1 MAHLQKH
8 RSHESLNVDT
18 AASWDVQ
25 TKLTIGGAAHAYSD
39 VSSVSQ
45 IGVHSDS
52 AVYFRFDSLTSDT
65 ISANN
70 DLRIPADTLTFIKV
84 PRGVHKSSIKVHFKQ
99 VTSAASKFLRI
110 VHL

>member
-1 MAHLQKH
+1 MANLQKH
-8 RSHESLNVDT
+8 RAHESLNVDT
-18 AASWDVQ
+18 AAGWDVQ
-25 TKLTIGGAAHAYSD
+25 TRLTISSAAHVYSD

-52 AVYFRFDSLTSDT
+52 IVYFRFDALTSDT

-84 PRGVHKSSIKVHFKQ
+84 PQGVGSTINVHFKQ

-110 VHL
+110 VQL

>member
-8 RSHESLNVDT
+8 RAHESLNVDT
-18 AASWDVQ
+18 AAGWDVQ
-25 TKLTIGGAAHAYSD
+25 TKLTIGDAAHASSD

-52 AVYFRFDSLTSDT
+52 AVYFRFDNLTSDT
-65 ISANN
+65 ISTTD
-70 DLRIPADTLTFIKV
+70 DLKIPADTLTFIKV
-84 PRGVHKSSIKVHFKQ
+84 PRGVAKSTIHVHFKQ

>member
-1 MAHLQKH
+1 MANLQKH

-18 AASWDVQ
+18 AATWDVQ
-25 TKLTIGGAAHAYSD
+25 TRLTISSAAHVYSD
-39 VSSVSQ
+39 VSNVSQ

-52 AVYFRFDSLTSDT
+52 IVYFRFDSSTSDT
-65 ISANN
+65 ISAND

-84 PRGVHKSSIKVHFKQ
+84 PQGIGSTISIHFKQ
-99 VTSAASKFLRI
+99 VTSVATKYLRI

>member
-1 MAHLQKH
+1 MANLQKH
-8 RSHESLNVDT
+8 RTHESLNVDT
-18 AASWDVQ
+18 GADWSVQ
-25 TKLTIGGAAHAYSD
+25 TRLTISSAAHVYSD
-39 VSSVSQ
+39 VSSVGQ

-70 DLRIPADTLTFIKV
+70 DLRIPSDTLTFIKV
-84 PRGVHKSSIKVHFKQ
+84 PQGVGDTINVHFKQ
-99 VTSAASKFLRI
+99 VTSAGTKYLRI

>member
-1 MAHLQKH
+1 MANLQTH
-8 RSHESLNVDT
+8 RAHESLNVDT

-25 TKLTIGGAAHAYSD
+25 TRLTISLQAHVYSD
-39 VSSVSQ
+39 VSSSNQ

-52 AVYFRFDSLTSDT
+52 AVKFRFDTLTSDT

-70 DLRIPADTLTFIKV
+70 DLVIPADTLTFIKV
-84 PRGVHKSSIKVHFKQ
+84 PKSVGPTMYIHFKQ
-99 VTSAASKFLRI
+99 VTSAATKYLRI